1 MWLSMFRKER
11 MWQVQLIAIA
21 WKSLTHLQAK
31 NEKIIILFALCF
43 GIFTSCIK
51 NDSMDLGINQVI
63 LKTQAEIEK
72 TYNAKI
78 SAVGLGAAHGVY
90 SMTINFSIEK
100 SLTVDE
106 ARRVM
111 GDCAS
116 LFLKNINSNT
126 TLRPYLVEYPFPPSM
141 ISMAFWITDGTYE
154 PIRTPGIL
162 KSITLNN
169 GIIKYNTVS
178 KKGIVQVG
186 DQAVIMHQE
195 TFDEA
200 KRIVENE
207 KTS

>member
-1 MWLSMFRKER
+1 
-11 MWQVQLIAIA
+11 
-21 WKSLTHLQAK
+21 
-31 NEKIIILFALCF
+31 
-43 GIFTSCIK
+43 
-51 NDSMDLGINQVI
+51 MDLGINQVI
-63 LKTQAEIEK
+63 LKTQDEIEK
-72 TYNAKI
+72 AYSVKI
-78 SAVGLGAAHGVY
+78 SAVGLGAMHGVY
-90 SMTINFSIEK
+90 SMTIHSSIENN
-100 SLTVDE
+100 LTVDE
-106 ARRVM
+106 ARRIMV
-111 GDCAS
+111 DCAS
-116 LFLKNINSNT
+116 HFLTNINSNT

-162 KSITLNN
+162 ESITLDN
-169 GIIKYNTVS
+169 GVIEYNTVS